1 MLFPGAPGGKLKFAD
16 MAEKLH
22 AHLEPAPPIEIDYVI
37 RTLSTLQHGR
47 GSHSFTSLFNL
58 SVFNGKGGARRDCVA
73 RVKGVLGGV

>member
-1 MLFPGAPGGKLKFAD
+1 MCLSAFKICFEFQLAAL
-16 MAEKLH
+16 
-22 AHLEPAPPIEIDYVI
+22 HLEPAPPIEIDYVI